1 MRNIEKIV
9 FLLIFIFCSC
19 NKNYYF
25 NRDYEKIKLEINEIN
40 KSDQDSRYEFVK
52 LYKKYNFRTFE
63 TIIDSIDQLGLSTIN
78 GVNFNDIKPIKIQLE
93 RLNKDKKNQFLI
105 DEKNTKLNLKSTDSV
120 NRIKIIKL
128 IEKYGFPDFESR
140 RIDRNEEVVT
150 GIVTPITH
158 FNYNNKNDS
167 KYFFKL
173 LLKEYKKNRLS
184 ESSFKHILWDIN
196 GRKGIID
203 SVQTIDLIKKI
214 KNDFDL

>member
-1 MRNIEKIV
+1 M
-9 FLLIFIFCSC
+9 FYSC
-19 NKNYYF
+19 NKNYYLK
-25 NRDYEKIKLEINEIN
+25 RDYEKIKKEVKEIN

-78 GVNFNDIKPIKIQLE
+78 SVNFNDIEPIKIQLE
-93 RLNKDKKNQFLI
+93 RLNKDKKNQFLF
-105 DEKNTKLNLKSTDSV
+105 DEKNTKLNLKLTDSV

-140 RIDRNEEVVT
+140 RIDKNEEVVT

-158 FNYNNKNDS
+158 FNYNNKNDTR
-167 KYFFKL
+167 YFFKL
-173 LLKEYKKNRLS
+173 LLKEYKKKRLS

-203 SVQTIDLIKKI
+203 SVQTIELIKKI

>member
-1 MRNIEKIV
+1 M
-9 FLLIFIFCSC
+9 FYSC
-19 NKNYYF
+19 NKNYYLK
-25 NRDYEKIKLEINEIN
+25 RDYEKIKKEVKEIN

-78 GVNFNDIKPIKIQLE
+78 SVNFNDIEPIKIQLE
-93 RLNKDKKNQFLI
+93 RLNKDKKNQFLF
-105 DEKNTKLNLKSTDSV
+105 DEKNIKLNLKLTDSV

-140 RIDRNEEVVT
+140 RIDKNEEVVT

-158 FNYNNKNDS
+158 FNYNNKNDTR
-167 KYFFKL
+167 YFFKL
-173 LLKEYKKNRLS
+173 LLKEYKKKRLS

-203 SVQTIDLIKKI
+203 SVQTIELIKKI